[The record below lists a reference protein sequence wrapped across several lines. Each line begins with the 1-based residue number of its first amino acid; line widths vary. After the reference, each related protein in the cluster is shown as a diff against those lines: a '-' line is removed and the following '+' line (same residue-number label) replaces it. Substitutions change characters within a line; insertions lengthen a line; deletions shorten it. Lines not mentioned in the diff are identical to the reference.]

1 MRIKLIIAAVILGA
15 GLCVPA
21 FADQAASWSC
31 TGPYIK
37 IEGRSTYWGENS
49 SFSQTLYLLS
59 RPDQQSTSAFTAYFL
74 SVEQDIAPGG
84 SLLFTGTNEVGGSFS
99 LLLPNPGEWV
109 DCSDGTNV
117 CKRTNAELTYSAGP
131 LKGEDSVVCTL
142 R

>member
-1 MRIKLIIAAVILGA
+1 MKLKLIIAAVILGA

-31 TGPYIK
+31 TGPDIK
-37 IEGRSTYWGENS
+37 IEGRTTYWGEGS
-49 SFSQTLYLLS
+49 GFSQTLYLLS
-59 RPDQQSTSAFTAYFL
+59 RPGQQDTSAFTAYFL

-99 LLLPNPGEWV
+99 LLLPNPGEWF

-117 CKRTNAELTYSAGP
+117 CKRTTAELTYSAGP
-131 LKGEDSVVCTL
+131 LKGEDPVVCTL